1 MAIIAPKDL
10 PKFTFH
16 YELIITSYI
25 THVGICIG
33 KFTFHYELIITIYKK
48 PRK

>member
-16 YELIITSYI
+16 YELIIMNLALAQVTSS
-25 THVGICIG
+25 
-33 KFTFHYELIITIYKK
+33 KFNLHFTMN
-48 PRK
+48 